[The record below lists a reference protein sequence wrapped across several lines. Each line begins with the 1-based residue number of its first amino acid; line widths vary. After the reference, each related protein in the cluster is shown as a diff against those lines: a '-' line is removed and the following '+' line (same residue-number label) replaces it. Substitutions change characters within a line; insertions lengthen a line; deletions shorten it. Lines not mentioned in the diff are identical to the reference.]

1 MGERKRKG
9 NKATPVY
16 NIESINLEI
25 DYEKLAKAIAKA
37 NAETNKSAAKMIEQ
51 GKSPRR
57 TSFWR
62 AVWTIITNRYDT
74 NGQWVSSAFSYI
86 LYVFFRL
93 IAIVGAFFAIGLPAY
108 GFINLQW
115 VGFQSIITI
124 AYVVIISVSV
134 LLLTLILWGMANEI
148 ANERDRNYILGVF
161 SCIVSLAAL
170 IVALVALFKE

>member
-86 LYVFFRL
+86 LYVFF
-93 IAIVGAFFAIGLPAY
+93 G
-108 GFINLQW
+108 
-115 VGFQSIITI
+115 
-124 AYVVIISVSV
+124 
-134 LLLTLILWGMANEI
+134 
-148 ANERDRNYILGVF
+148 
-161 SCIVSLAAL
+161 
-170 IVALVALFKE
+170 